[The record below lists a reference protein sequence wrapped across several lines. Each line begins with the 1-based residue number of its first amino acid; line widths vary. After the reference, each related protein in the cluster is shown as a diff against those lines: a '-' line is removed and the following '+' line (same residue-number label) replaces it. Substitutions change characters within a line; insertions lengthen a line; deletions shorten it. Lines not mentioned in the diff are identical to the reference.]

1 MPTFSVIIPTYNRS
15 SYLKVT
21 LESVWRQTLTDYEII
36 IVDDGSTDDTSAYLS
51 QIGERVTV
59 IRQLNRGPGIAR
71 NRGAESARGEY
82 LAFLDSDDLWF
93 PWTLATF
100 AALIREHSSPALLAA
115 NLQAFHNETELST
128 VGPART

>member
-93 PWTLATF
+93 PWTLETVAQLITSHDRP
-100 AALIREHSSPALLAA
+100 ALIAARLVLFKDPA
-115 NLQAFHNETELST
+115 ELESVSQTST
-128 VGPART
+128 